1 MFDLVDGRGEEAI
14 NSKENY
20 NINLHSSC
28 KFDRKLPLPTTG
40 IFRRVFS
47 TSWFFFLIEV
57 SNLKEIWNIHHIAN

>member
-47 TSWFFFLIEV
+47 TSWFFFLDL
-57 SNLKEIWNIHHIAN
+57 SQ